1 LVNDRRTAANA
12 SRRSLGGDL
21 RGGHWFIGTR
31 NGRHIILVAAVG
43 VARLGH
49 PTTVPSGTA
58 GAGADTRMGDL
69 GQPGAGSGPSALGMI
84 KT

>member
-31 NGRHIILVAAVG
+31 NGHHIILAAAVG
-43 VARLGH
+43 VAG
-49 PTTVPSGTA
+49 
-58 GAGADTRMGDL
+58 
-69 GQPGAGSGPSALGMI
+69 
-84 KT
+84 